1 MTTFSFFFSLQL
13 GYRLYA
19 ITDKLSR
26 ALQEKKLSAISV
38 QRLARATLSTI
49 GAMRNDES
57 FNMFYDHVLKK
68 AEGHNMIEKPKKGRK
83 WPKPKY
89 SILQNVDGYNE
100 GEAHHPETEK
110 DQFQIIFFEA
120 TDYIVVP
127 LKERFEQPTYV
138 IYATI
143 ESLLPSITD
152 GLAPDH
158 NSMKMIQEND
168 SDEVDILNLDVEMPI
183 LKQLF
188 KDTPVVCFSDIV
200 EKLQLLPDER
210 QLIPNIIVLC
220 NLLLMNPA
228 TSATVQK
235 GHFH

>member
-1 MTTFSFFFSLQL
+1 
-13 GYRLYA
+13 
-19 ITDKLSR
+19 
-26 ALQEKKLSAISV
+26 
-38 QRLARATLSTI
+38 
-49 GAMRNDES
+49 
-57 FNMFYDHVLKK
+57 MFYDHVLKK
-68 AEGHNMIEKPKKGRK
+68 AEGHNMIEKPKIGRK

-89 SILQNVDGYNE
+89 SILQNVDGYNK

>member
-1 MTTFSFFFSLQL
+1 M
-13 GYRLYA
+13 
-19 ITDKLSR
+19 
-26 ALQEKKLSAISV
+26 
-38 QRLARATLSTI
+38 
-49 GAMRNDES
+49 
-57 FNMFYDHVLKK
+57 
-68 AEGHNMIEKPKKGRK
+68 
-83 WPKPKY
+83 
-89 SILQNVDGYNE
+89 
-100 GEAHHPETEK
+100 
-110 DQFQIIFFEA
+110 
-120 TDYIVVP
+120 P

-158 NSMKMIQEND
+158 NSMKMIQENY
-168 SDEVDILNLDVEMPI
+168 SDEVDILSLDVEMLI